1 MPNKPIAER
10 DSPSSF
16 NQADNTEPIMIQGK
30 PLAIPKQKI
39 LKKRL
44 SLYVS
49 IALNKILP
57 SNTSMLSIEP
67 CNQ

>member
-1 MPNKPIAER
+1 
-10 DSPSSF
+10 
-16 NQADNTEPIMIQGK
+16 MIQGK

-44 SLYVS
+44 SLYVF

-57 SNTSMLSIEP
+57 SDAPRLGIEP

>member
-10 DSPSSF
+10 DNPSSF
-16 NQADNTEPIMIQGK
+16 SQADSTELIIIQGK

-44 SLYVS
+44 SL
-49 IALNKILP
+49 
-57 SNTSMLSIEP
+57 
-67 CNQ
+67 